1 MSENYNFNLWY
12 ETYDP
17 VFSEISRNSRIPI
30 KWYSF
35 EENKSL
41 VYKNTIIKPINKY
54 VEVLYP
60 KPKLIDISDN
70 IIRLRQYNHAEFF
83 LLEKRHNQFFNLDRP
98 WMRQYYQTKEHPEK
112 IDGCFDPTYKFY
124 TPWVIDENI
133 KISIEQP
140 QEDSPFFIYET
151 SVQREKM
158 MIDQSIL
165 EPDFVSFK
173 FKRVGPH
180 MVSDKFGKIKLNTP
194 LFDIVFEG
202 SGTIVERVKDFYE
215 QH

>member
-41 VYKNTIIKPINKY
+41 VYKTTIIKPINRY

>member
-41 VYKNTIIKPINKY
+41 VYKTTIIKPINRY

-112 IDGCFDPTYKFY
+112 VDGCFDPTYKFY

-158 MIDQSIL
+158 MIGQSIL

>member
-41 VYKNTIIKPINKY
+41 VYKTTIIKPINRY

-112 IDGCFDPTYKFY
+112 VDGCFDPTYKFY
-124 TPWVIDENI
+124 TPWVIDENV

>member
-41 VYKNTIIKPINKY
+41 VYKTTIIKPINRY

-112 IDGCFDPTYKFY
+112 VDGCFDPTYKFY

>member
-1 MSENYNFNLWY
+1 MSENYNFDIWY

-41 VYKNTIIKPINKY
+41 VYKTTIIKPINRY

-112 IDGCFDPTYKFY
+112 VDGCFDPTYKFY